1 MTHLLGATVKHYIL
15 GCKRLEI
22 SRQLSAFSPQLKTP
36 LYKWLGCK
44 RLEISG

>member
-22 SRQLSAFSPQLKTP
+22 SRQLSALALS
-36 LYKWLGCK
+36 
-44 RLEISG
+44 